1 MFLKVCDRLQISLFY
16 TIFLC
21 STKKLKKEFQ
31 SYCIKQ
37 PRLLDD
43 LCTSEGNR
51 GLEFQDSLK
60 LKLNFKVFSR
70 SRLSFSKV
78 SRVFKFES
86 NSYIS
91 RENSSWPGKTL
102 NFKARMRI
110 MFSRVK
116 HFKARV
122 EPFKSSRNF
131 QGISR
136 NPWNLL
142 MKFFMG
148 KTIWKIFSDLITMGT
163 VT

>member
-1 MFLKVCDRLQISLFY
+1 MYLHYHILQIFVPNK
-16 TIFLC
+16 IFI
-21 STKKLKKEFQ
+21 
-31 SYCIKQ
+31 YWNIKVLETLYQ
-37 PRLLDD
+37 IDS
-43 LCTSEGNR
+43 SEGNR
-51 GLEFQDSLK
+51 GLEFQGSLK

-148 KTIWKIFSDLITMGT
+148 KTIWKIFSDLITLGT